1 MRGFRLSRPS
11 DGGGPR
17 RSVREDAEAEAAA
30 ELRRVLEG
38 AGLPPEETTE
48 VLERTAARRAG
59 GKGVAARGPAPPA
72 STAPEP
78 APDEPREAGQPPPEA
93 ARGGPRAA
101 DQPAAGQPTPG
112 PRAADQPAADSAAGP
127 AAAPPTRRVR
137 KSPPG
142 AVRPPAGPGAAASP
156 PPAAAGR
163 ASRSGRR

>member
-1 MRGFRLSRPS
+1 MRGFRLPRPS
-11 DGGGPR
+11 DDGGPR

-48 VLERTAARRAG
+48 VLERTAARHAG
-59 GKGVAARGPAPPA
+59 GKGAVTRGPE
-72 STAPEP
+72 PEP
-78 APDEPREAGQPPPEA
+78 APDEPAAADRPTPEGA
-93 ARGGPRAA
+93 PGGP
-101 DQPAAGQPTPG
+101 PAAEPELEVERGG

-127 AAAPPTRRVR
+127 VAGPPTRRVR
-137 KSPPG
+137 KSPPR
-142 AVRPPAGPGAAASP
+142 AVRPPAGPGAATSP